1 MGIAILNFAIHDLVD
16 VVLLRSAIFKNL
28 FKCFAIF
35 NLANY
40 PLKEIFVEFIFFFS
54 GGEPLFLLQCRWK
67 FAKLYVVKISITA
80 HYVCKYKVKPGIR
93 ELINTK
99 CLVINYISLW
109 LL

>member
-1 MGIAILNFAIHDLVD
+1 MFCDIQPCELSLKGN
-16 VVLLRSAIFKNL
+16 LRRIYL
-28 FKCFAIF
+28 
-35 NLANY
+35 
-40 PLKEIFVEFIFFFS
+40 FFS